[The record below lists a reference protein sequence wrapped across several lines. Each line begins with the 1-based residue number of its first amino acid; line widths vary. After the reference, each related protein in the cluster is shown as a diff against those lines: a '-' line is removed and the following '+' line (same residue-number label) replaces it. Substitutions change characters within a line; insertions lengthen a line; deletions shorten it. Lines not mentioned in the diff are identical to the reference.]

1 MIASPL
7 PHMPINKH
15 MPQNTHH
22 HRQYESGNVLIIIL
36 LAVALIG
43 ALTAAMQGTAQQ
55 SAHIDKETLILRV
68 SEVQRYAS
76 ELERGVNYIMQ
87 NGHSENDL
95 RFAYPNAHSDYGD
108 LSADSDTSDQIFD
121 RLGGAAHYGTP
132 PKNINDG
139 STWEFYG
146 HTALPQVGSNAA
158 DLIVVLPNVTQ
169 SFCERV
175 NSIIGYDDTS
185 QPTDSSICIN
195 GGASQR
201 FDDTTQFDSSPNTVA
216 DATFSIKP
224 SMQGCVQCTNDNSY
238 HFFHVLMAR

>member
-1 MIASPL
+1 ML
-7 PHMPINKH
+7 TNKL
-15 MPQNTHH
+15 MQQNTHH
-22 HRQYESGNVLIIIL
+22 HSQHESGNVLIIIL

-43 ALTAAMQGTAQQ
+43 ALTAAMQSTSQQ
-55 SAHIDKETLILRV
+55 SAHIDKETLILRI

-76 ELERGVNYIMQ
+76 ELERGITYIMQ
-87 NGHSENDL
+87 NGHSENDI
-95 RFAYPNAHSDYGD
+95 RFAHPNAHSDYGD
-108 LSADSDTSDQIFD
+108 LSADSDTSDQVFD
-121 RLGGAAHYGTP
+121 RLGGAAHYGIP

-146 HTALPQVGSNAA
+146 HTALPHVGSDAA

-169 SFCERV
+169 GFCERI
-175 NSIIGYDDTS
+175 NSILGYDAN
-185 QPTDSSICIN
+185 QPTDSSTCIH

-201 FDDTTQFDSSPNTVA
+201 FDDTTQFASSPNTVT
-216 DATFSIKP
+216 DTTFSIKP

>member
-1 MIASPL
+1 
-7 PHMPINKH
+7 MPINKKH
-15 MPQNTHH
+15 MQQNTQNHIAEI
-22 HRQYESGNVLIIIL
+22 QNESGNVLIIIL

-43 ALTAAMQGTAQQ
+43 ALTAAMQSTSQQ

-68 SEVQRYAS
+68 SEVQRYTS
-76 ELERGVNYIMQ
+76 ELERGINYIMQ
-87 NGHSENDL
+87 NGHSESDI
-95 RFAYPNAHSDYGD
+95 RFAHPNAHNDYGD
-108 LSADSDTSDQIFD
+108 LIADSDKSDQIFD

-132 PKNINDG
+132 PPNINDG

-146 HTALPQVGSNAA
+146 HTALPHVGSDAA
-158 DLIVVLPNVTQ
+158 ELIVILPNVTQ
-169 SFCERV
+169 DFCEKT
-175 NSIIGYDDTS
+175 NSIIGYNATN
-185 QPTDSSICIN
+185 QPTDSSTCIH

-201 FDDTTQFDSSPNTVA
+201 FNDTTQFDSSPNTVT